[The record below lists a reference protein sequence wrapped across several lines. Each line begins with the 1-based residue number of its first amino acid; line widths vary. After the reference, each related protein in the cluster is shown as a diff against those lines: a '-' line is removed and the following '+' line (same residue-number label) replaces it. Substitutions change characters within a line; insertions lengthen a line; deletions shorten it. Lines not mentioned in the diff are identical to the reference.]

1 MDRMKARV
9 RNILQAAIETGIE
22 TGYAKAFK
30 HTDDP
35 TVVRIKTS
43 IDNAIW
49 NNIYE
54 VFTFDE
60 QDYDE

>member
-1 MDRMKARV
+1 MKART
-9 RNILQAAIETGIE
+9 RNILQAPMEFFTQIRFD
-22 TGYAKAFK
+22 KAFK

-35 TVVRIKTS
+35 TTIAITTS

-54 VFTFDE
+54 VFIFDE

>member
-1 MDRMKARV
+1 MKPKT
-9 RNILQAAIETGIE
+9 RNILQAAIESGIE
-22 TGYAKAFK
+22 RGYAKAYK

-35 TVVRIKTS
+35 TIIAITTS

-49 NNIYE
+49 DNIYE
-54 VFTFDE
+54 VFTFEE

>member
-1 MDRMKARV
+1 MRAKT
-9 RNILQAAIETGIE
+9 RNILQAAIESGIE
-22 TGYAKAFK
+22 FGYAKAFK

-35 TVVRIKTS
+35 STVTITTS

-54 VFTFDE
+54 VFTFEE
-60 QDYDE
+60 QDYGE

>member
-1 MDRMKARV
+1 MRPKT
-9 RNILQAAIETGIE
+9 RNILQAAIENGIE
-22 TGYAKAFK
+22 MGYKKAFK

-35 TVVRIKTS
+35 TTIVITTS
-43 IDNAIW
+43 IDNYIW

-54 VFTFDE
+54 AFTFDE

>member
-1 MDRMKARV
+1 MKARV

-22 TGYAKAFK
+22 AGYAKAFK
-30 HTDDP
+30 HNDDP
-35 TVVRIKTS
+35 TTDCITTN